1 MKLVITQA
9 NLTLKGGAERVV
21 LKIAKRYDAKIYTA
35 EYDRE
40 QTFEEFKDLDIEVIS
55 SKSLLSLLPYNRLS
69 QGMNY
74 GMAFYLKKMSE
85 NYDVINAHVSPSHW
99 IRNKNERVLWYC
111 HTPLREVYD
120 LYRYR
125 LSIKKRVEKPAY
137 IIGSIAV
144 RNIDK
149 KVVKKIE
156 GILANSNNTKL
167 RIERYLGRNDAKVVN
182 PGIDVEGYENK
193 GTERFFFY
201 PSRFSPNKRQ
211 EYVIKAFEILKKR
224 YGKLGYKLVL
234 AGAVSRDKFYYS
246 YYEYIKKL
254 ASEVQ
259 DIEVL
264 ENAKDEEVRSLM
276 SRATAILYAPID
288 EDFGLVP
295 LEAMAS
301 MKPIIAVGQGGPK
314 ETVVNGKTGYLV
326 RNEEEMA
333 EMMNFVI
340 EHPKIA
346 EQLGKEGRE
355 RVELRYS
362 WKEFFEKFDK
372 EARKVAKF

>member
-182 PGIDVEGYENK
+182 PGIDIEGYENK